1 MRKLTTLL
9 GLLLLLP
16 AAAAAQ
22 APGSGPR
29 AKGPDAPPCGDVEVR
44 DFYLAYFARYFTDD
58 DLADVREGV
67 GIERQP
73 ADFPR
78 RVLEERQ
85 ACGPVFGRMIERLD
99 RSGEAERIREGGF
112 GFALFR
118 FGPYYGAVVVD
129 RPREGAP
136 RDFSTG
142 WGAFYVFRASDLGFV
157 GAIAG

>member
-22 APGSGPR
+22 APDAGPR

-44 DFYLAYFARYFTDD
+44 DFYLEHFARYFTADE
-58 DLADVREGV
+58 LSDVREAV

-73 ADFPR
+73 ADVPR
-78 RVLEERQ
+78 RVLDERK
-85 ACGPVFGRMIERLD
+85 ACGPVFGRMMARLN
-99 RSGEAERIREGGF
+99 RSGEAERVRESGF

-118 FGPYYGAVVVD
+118 YGPYYGALVVD

-136 RDFSTG
+136 EDFSTG
-142 WGAFYVFRASDLGFV
+142 WGAFYVFRVSDLGFV
-157 GAIAG
+157 GAVAG